1 MMNGSDVAATVA
13 GLDHGPGIGAVV
25 VVADPALGAFFV
37 IWSNGCQLRRLSTE
51 AVAAAS
57 ATH

>member
-25 VVADPALGAFFV
+25 VVADPALGAFLV
-37 IWSNGCQLRRLSTE
+37 IWPS
-51 AVAAAS
+51 
-57 ATH
+57 